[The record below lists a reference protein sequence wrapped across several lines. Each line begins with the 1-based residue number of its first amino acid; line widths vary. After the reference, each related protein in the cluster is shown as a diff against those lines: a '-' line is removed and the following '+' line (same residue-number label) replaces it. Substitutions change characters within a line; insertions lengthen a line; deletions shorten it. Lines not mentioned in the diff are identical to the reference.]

1 MITEWEV
8 FLAIAAIA
16 GFIGTVFKMSSYFN
30 KLESSITT
38 LNGSISVLNKA
49 VDEIAKSNKESHKR
63 LWDHNEEQDKTIS
76 DHEKRIGILERL
88 ED

>member
-1 MITEWEV
+1 MTQWEV
-8 FLAIAAIA
+8 FLAIVAIA
-16 GFIGTVFKMSSYFN
+16 GFCVTVFKISSFFN

-49 VDEIAKSNKESHKR
+49 VDEIAKSNKASHER
-63 LWDHNEEQDKTIS
+63 LWDHNEEQDKQLS

-88 ED
+88 EE

>member
-8 FLAIAAIA
+8 FLAFVAIA
-16 GFIGTVFKMSSYFN
+16 GFIGTVFKVSSFIN

-38 LNGSISVLNKA
+38 LNGSITVLNKA
-49 VDEIAKSNKESHKR
+49 VDEIAKSNKASHER
-63 LWDHNEEQDKTIS
+63 LWDHNEEQDKQLS

-88 ED
+88 EE

>member
-8 FLAIAAIA
+8 FLAVVAIA
-16 GFIGTVFKMSSYFN
+16 GFIVTVFKASSFFN

-38 LNGSISVLNKA
+38 LNASISVLNKA
-49 VDEIAKSNKESHKR
+49 VDEIAKSNKASHER
-63 LWDHNEEQDKTIS
+63 LWDHNDEQDKQLS

-88 ED
+88 EE